1 MFYPNAST
9 TKECMRRRTILARPI
24 TVIICGILAITTSLA
39 RSAASFAVY
48 PRQTTANSAKATKDP
63 AVRDIDAERKL
74 LADLETASGAHADH
88 FDFSE
93 FDRDLAA
100 AFRGYGMTPMLSLA
114 SAMRSNKSRSRRK
127 P

>member
-1 MFYPNAST
+1 
-9 TKECMRRRTILARPI
+9 
-24 TVIICGILAITTSLA
+24 VIICGILAITTSLA

-48 PRQTTANSAKATKDP
+48 PRQTTANSDKATKDP

-88 FDFSE
+88 FDFSQ

-100 AFRGYGMTPMLSLA
+100 AFRGYGMTPKLSLA

-127 P
+127 A